1 MLEFIK
7 VSVGMLGEMIWEE
20 RECPPTEPVHIER
33 CDPAINNPAPVEP
46 CWPADC
52 VIPCEPTYHTC
63 IIYCDPMWE
72 P

>member
-7 VSVGMLGEMIWEE
+7 VSVGMLGGIIWED

-33 CDPAINNPAPVEP
+33 CDPVLEHPDVGP

-63 IIYCDPMWE
+63 IIYCFPTDDPD
-72 P
+72 